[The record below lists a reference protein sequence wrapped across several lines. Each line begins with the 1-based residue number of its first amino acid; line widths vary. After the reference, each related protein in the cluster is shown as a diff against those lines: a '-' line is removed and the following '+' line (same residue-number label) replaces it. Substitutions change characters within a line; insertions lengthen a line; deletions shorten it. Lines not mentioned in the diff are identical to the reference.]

1 MEEWAENDQKISFQ
15 ASSGVEDS
23 VKYPWRREKNVLPID
38 LLEVSILVSVEW
50 ESEAKKKSVM
60 NILAELVDVCIF
72 ELYYEWSL

>member
-50 ESEAKKKSVM
+50 ESEGEGENKK
-60 NILAELVDVCIF
+60 I
-72 ELYYEWSL
+72 